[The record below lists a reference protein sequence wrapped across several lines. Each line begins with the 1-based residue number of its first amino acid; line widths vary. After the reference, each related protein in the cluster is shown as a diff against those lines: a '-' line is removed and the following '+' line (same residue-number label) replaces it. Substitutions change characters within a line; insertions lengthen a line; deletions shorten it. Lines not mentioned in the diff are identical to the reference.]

1 MKQGAVLSL
10 ISVLAILI
18 LTSCGRVDVSQVQGL
33 CNDMPYVVGITVDIG
48 DGISDPELF
57 IKAKEIEVD
66 KSKKEIS
73 VVTKGITCVT
83 DVNDSILGDG
93 SPHFAITVSEN
104 TKFSVPLGGRV
115 SIYKDGK
122 LQETIEH
129 Y

>member
-10 ISVLAILI
+10 ISVLAILM
-18 LTSCGRVDVSQVQGL
+18 LTSCGRVDISQVQGL
-33 CNDMPYVVGITVDIG
+33 CKDMPYTVEITVDVASN
-48 DGISDPELF
+48 DDPKIF
-57 IKAKEIEVD
+57 VKAKEIEVD

-73 VVTKGITCVT
+73 VVVKSVACVT
-83 DVNDSILGDG
+83 DVSLVDEVAVTTY
-93 SPHFAITVSEN
+93 FAITVSEN
-104 TKFSVPLGGRV
+104 TKFSVPLGGKV